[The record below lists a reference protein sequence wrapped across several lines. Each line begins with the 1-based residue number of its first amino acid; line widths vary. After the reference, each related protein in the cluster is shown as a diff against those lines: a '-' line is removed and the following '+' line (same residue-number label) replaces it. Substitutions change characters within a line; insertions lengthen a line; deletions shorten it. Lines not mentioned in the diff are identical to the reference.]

1 MHKPWFTMSN
11 LFCAPWESGASP
23 TLVFVPVFLLNAHK
37 KNKWRQDTIY
47 IIEFFFILLVTMDT
61 IGTLIQTDTSNICL
75 EKMHAYLFHFFF
87 GFVSFLVSK
96 SFSAALLLHPLSKTE
111 TC

>member
-37 KNKWRQDTIY
+37 KQVEARHNIY
-47 IIEFFFILLVTMDT
+47 NRIFILLITMDT

-75 EKMHAYLFHFFF
+75 EKKCMPIYFIFFWVLYL
-87 GFVSFLVSK
+87 S
-96 SFSAALLLHPLSKTE
+96 
-111 TC
+111 

>member
-37 KNKWRQDTIY
+37 KQVVARHNIY
-47 IIEFFFILLVTMDT
+47 NRIFILLITMDT
-61 IGTLIQTDTSNICL
+61 IGILIQTDTSNICL
-75 EKMHAYLFHFFF
+75 EKNACLFISFFF

>member
-37 KNKWRQDTIY
+37 KQVEARHNIY
-47 IIEFFFILLVTMDT
+47 NRIFILLTTMDT
-61 IGTLIQTDTSNICL
+61 ICTLIQTDTSNICL
-75 EKMHAYLFHFFF
+75 EKKCMPIYFIFFWF
-87 GFVSFLVSK
+87 CIFLSEQE
-96 SFSAALLLHPLSKTE
+96 F
-111 TC
+111 

>member
-1 MHKPWFTMSN
+1 MHLGSGLSPPH
-11 LFCAPWESGASP
+11 LFLYLS
-23 TLVFVPVFLLNAHK
+23 FLNAHK
-37 KNKWRQDTIY
+37 KQVEARHNIY
-47 IIEFFFILLVTMDT
+47 NNFFYFILLITMDT

-75 EKMHAYLFHFFF
+75 EKKMLAYLFHFFF

>member
-37 KNKWRQDTIY
+37 KQVEARHNIY
-47 IIEFFFILLVTMDT
+47 NRIFFYFILLVTMDT

-75 EKMHAYLFHFFF
+75 EKKCMPIYFIFFWF
-87 GFVSFLVSK
+87 CIFLSEQE
-96 SFSAALLLHPLSKTE
+96 F
-111 TC
+111 

>member
-1 MHKPWFTMSN
+1 MSN

-37 KNKWRQDTIY
+37 KQVEARHNIY
-47 IIEFFFILLVTMDT
+47 NRIFILLITMDT

-75 EKMHAYLFHFFF
+75 EKKMHAYLFHFF
-87 GFVSFLVSK
+87 LV
-96 SFSAALLLHPLSKTE
+96 LYLS
-111 TC
+111 